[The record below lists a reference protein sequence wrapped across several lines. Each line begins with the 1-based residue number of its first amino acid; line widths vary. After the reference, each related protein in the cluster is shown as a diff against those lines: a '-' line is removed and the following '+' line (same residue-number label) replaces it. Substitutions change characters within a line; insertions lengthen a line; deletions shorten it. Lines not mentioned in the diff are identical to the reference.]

1 VEQPLRLIQHLKKV
15 VASQAAVVIDI
26 DSEEE
31 EKKVVEEEQEAFDRE
46 PLEQLDQLE
55 LVNALNFQQNSKVPT
70 LIHFDQD

>member
-1 VEQPLRLIQHLKKV
+1 M
-15 VASQAAVVIDI
+15 VASQAAFVIDI

-31 EKKVVEEEQEAFDRE
+31 EKKAVEEEQEAFDRE
-46 PLEQLDQLE
+46 PIEQLDQLE

>member
-1 VEQPLRLIQHLKKV
+1 M
-15 VASQAAVVIDI
+15 VASQAAFVIDI

-31 EKKVVEEEQEAFDRE
+31 EKKAVEEEQEAFDSE
-46 PLEQLDQLE
+46 PIEQLDQLE

>member
-1 VEQPLRLIQHLKKV
+1 MVT
-15 VASQAAVVIDI
+15 SQTAVVIDI

-31 EKKVVEEEQEAFDRE
+31 EEKKAVEEEQEAFDRE
-46 PLEQLDQLE
+46 PIEQLDQLE